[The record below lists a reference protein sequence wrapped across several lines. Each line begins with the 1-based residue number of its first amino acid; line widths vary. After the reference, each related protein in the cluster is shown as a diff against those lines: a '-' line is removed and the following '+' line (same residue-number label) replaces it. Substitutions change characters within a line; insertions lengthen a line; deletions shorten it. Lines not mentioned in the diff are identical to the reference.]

1 MSVITT
7 IIESFRGNMY
17 AVGLCTHS
25 SYIDPVEQ
33 PSLPRGYSNKTK
45 IIPGT
50 DEKKAEQT

>member
-25 SYIDPVEQ
+25 SYIDPVST
-33 PSLPRGYSNKTK
+33 PLPRGYSNKTK